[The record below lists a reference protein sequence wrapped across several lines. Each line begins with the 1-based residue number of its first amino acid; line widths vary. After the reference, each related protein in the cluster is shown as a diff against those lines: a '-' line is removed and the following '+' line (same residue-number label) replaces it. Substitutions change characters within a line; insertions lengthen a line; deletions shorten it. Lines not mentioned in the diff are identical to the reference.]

1 MVGDR
6 YNGRILLLLP
16 TMATPTYNGRLVQLQ
31 PVQKVRPKS
40 SQASLPVPRITQAWV
55 ADLVKAAALEAVT
68 DGMAEVRQ
76 DKAELTSEFRDVLNQ
91 LLGLVGDLRERDKQ
105 ILALQDEIMELRS
118 DIQQIS
124 DRISASSVQ

>member
-1 MVGDR
+1 
-6 YNGRILLLLP
+6 
-16 TMATPTYNGRLVQLQ
+16 
-31 PVQKVRPKS
+31 
-40 SQASLPVPRITQAWV
+40 
-55 ADLVKAAALEAVT
+55 LVKTAALEAVT

>member
-1 MVGDR
+1 
-6 YNGRILLLLP
+6 
-16 TMATPTYNGRLVQLQ
+16 
-31 PVQKVRPKS
+31 
-40 SQASLPVPRITQAWV
+40 VPRITQAWV

>member
-1 MVGDR
+1 
-6 YNGRILLLLP
+6 
-16 TMATPTYNGRLVQLQ
+16 MATPTYNGRLVRLQ
-31 PVQKVRPKS
+31 PVQKVRPKN

-55 ADLVKAAALEAVT
+55 ADLVKTAALEAVN

-76 DKAELTSEFRDVLNQ
+76 DKAELSEQFRDVLNQ

-124 DRISASSVQ
+124 DRIAQLPIQ